1 MSNVAPFGLS
11 IALWSWDYDPLFVAL
26 WQDHDPCY
34 RLLQTLMGTDH
45 IRPVSLSKVRSDLPL
60 PCFQYFFKWPV
71 IIEAKPRTLGYYSNV
86 LPPFLPCDWF
96 SSSLL
101 CFLVLSLNSVKILLS
116 FGLLSLLEV
125 CRGGWNLLT
134 ASLLSLSEPNR
145 VSMTSK
151 VYCWIRTKFKS
162 LLFCLLFQ

>member
-45 IRPVSLSKVRSDLPL
+45 IRPVSLSKVRSDPPP
-60 PCFQYFFKWPV
+60 PCFQYIFKCPV
-71 IIEAKPRTLGYYSNV
+71 IIEAKPRTLGYHGKV
-86 LPPFLPCDWF
+86 RPPFLPCDWF

-101 CFLVLSLNSVKILLS
+101 CFLVLALNLVKILLS